1 MRPSS
6 LATSREVILAVLVVL
21 LLGLTGSTSQVPADP
36 HLPQTPPAPAPPAVP
51 PATSTA
57 AREPRVPAPKPK
69 PAPQAAGPRV
79 PIVSAAPG
87 RQPKTDDSV
96 YPAKL
101 TSKDLGLSL
110 PVKRVGVTKEGDME
124 LPETTK
130 EVGWYRFGPHPS
142 SARGTTVLAAHVD
155 TRAEGLG
162 PFSRL
167 REAEKGDEVSI
178 VDEAGRKRLY
188 RVADVTSLSKKKIDW
203 DQVFDR
209 RGHPRL
215 VMITCGG
222 AYDQNGGYRD
232 NVLVT
237 AFPSS

>member
-1 MRPSS
+1 M
-6 LATSREVILAVLVVL
+6 ATSREVILAVLVVL

-36 HLPQTPPAPAPPAVP
+36 HRPQTPPAPASPITP
-51 PATSTA
+51 TA
-57 AREPRVPAPKPK
+57 APAATREPRAITSKPAAKQPAP
-69 PAPQAAGPRV
+69 GPRV

-87 RQPKTDDSV
+87 RQPKTDNSV

-101 TSKDLGLSL
+101 TSKDLDLSL
-110 PVKRVGVTKEGDME
+110 PVKRVGVTKDGDME
-124 LPETTK
+124 LPETVK

-142 SARGTTVLAAHVD
+142 SPRGTTVLAAHVD

-167 REAEKGDEVSI
+167 RAAEKGDEVTI
-178 VDEAGRKRLY
+178 VDEAGRKHAY

-209 RGHPRL
+209 RGNPRL
-215 VMITCGG
+215 VMVTCGG